1 VVHLFFVFVFVFDG
15 LGKISPDDEGKEE
28 ERRRRNRRRREKKT
42 KGIVFN
48 RGSAWGD

>member
-1 VVHLFFVFVFVFDG
+1 VVHLFFVFVFVF
-15 LGKISPDDEGKEE
+15 GKISPDDEGKEE